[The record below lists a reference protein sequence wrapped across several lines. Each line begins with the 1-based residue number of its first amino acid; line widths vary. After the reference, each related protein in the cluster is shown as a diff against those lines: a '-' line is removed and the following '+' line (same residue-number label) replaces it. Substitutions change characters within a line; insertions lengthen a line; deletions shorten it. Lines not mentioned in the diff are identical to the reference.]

1 MTTRRF
7 VIPPAPLPP
16 PLFSPRF
23 VEFFSPYCPH
33 CKAFMP
39 TWSLLKEM
47 HGEHLADSS
56 NFHFARV
63 DCVAQGGG
71 YLTIDEI

>member
-1 MTTRRF
+1 
-7 VIPPAPLPP
+7 
-16 PLFSPRF
+16 
-23 VEFFSPYCPH
+23 
-33 CKAFMP
+33 MP